1 MRPVNVL
8 ATLAL
13 AATLAAPAAAWAQH
27 PGAAPPTPAPQAG
40 TTVDIQ
46 GSDAWRKDPYMH
58 KFYDAVVAAFAKGPD
73 KVDAAALEKTSYG
86 IFREFAVS
94 HGQSPDAMQDHL
106 KAIPRQMIQIAR
118 EDPKVLANFDDFLDA
133 LFGPK

>member
-13 AATLAAPAAAWAQH
+13 AATLASPAAWAQH
-27 PGAAPPTPAPQAG
+27 PSPTPAPG
-40 TTVDIQ
+40 TAVDIQ
-46 GSDAWRKDPYMH
+46 GGDAWRKDPYMR
-58 KFYDAVVAAFAKGPD
+58 KFYDAMVAAFAKGPD
-73 KVDAAALEKTSYG
+73 KVDAAALEKASYG

-106 KAIPRQMIQIAR
+106 KAIPRQMVQIAK